1 MNDPETELLKMEY
14 MKLKSTLNKLKNEPQ
29 KSGRGIPPAP
39 SVKVTK
45 NIAANPKQPKIPP
58 RQASK
63 QPQINAN
70 TKKSL

>member
-45 NIAANPKQPKIPP
+45 SIAANAK
-58 RQASK
+58 
-63 QPQINAN
+63 
-70 TKKSL
+70 